1 MKLSALVFVLAFSFS
16 SAASFFENYLFSEEF
31 ISHINSKTTTW
42 KAGRNF
48 HPETSTNYI
57 KSLCGVHPD
66 HKKYLPPKKAKL
78 FGVEELPKEFDPRTK
93 WPTCKSISMI
103 WDQGG
108 CGSCWAFGAAT
119 AMSDRMCIH
128 SPADQDQVQVHV
140 SPENLLTCCFT
151 CGFGCNGGFPGAAWS
166 YWHKKGLVTGGLYG
180 TNDGCQPYDIKP
192 CEHHV
197 NGTRGPCEEG
207 GRTPKCQHVCENT
220 AYTKKYNEDLI
231 FGQKAY
237 SVDQNP
243 NDIMVELMTN
253 GPVEAAFTVF
263 EDFPNYKSGVY
274 QHVSG
279 NALGGHAIRILG
291 WGEENGTPYWLVA
304 NSWNFDWGDNGTFKI
319 LRGSDHCGIES
330 GVVAGLPQY

>member
-1 MKLSALVFVLAFSFS
+1 MKLLILLFGTFALCG
-16 SAASFFENYLFSEEF
+16 AASFQNYLNSNEF
-31 ISHINSKTTTW
+31 IAEINAKATTW

-66 HKKYLPPKKAKL
+66 HKKYLPAKKPSVL
-78 FGVEELPKEFDPRTK
+78 GFEELPTEFDPRVK
-93 WPTCKSISMI
+93 WPKCQSISMI

-108 CGSCWAFGAAT
+108 CGSCWAFGAVS
-119 AMSDRMCIH
+119 AMSDRICIH
-128 SPADQDQVQVHV
+128 SPSNDEPLQVHV
-140 SPENLLTCCFT
+140 SPENLLSCCFS

-166 YWHKKGLVTGGLYG
+166 YWHRKGLVTGGLYG
-180 TNDGCQPYDIKP
+180 SQDGCQPYILKP

-207 GRTPKCQHVCENT
+207 GRTPKCHHYCENKS
-220 AYTKKYNEDLI
+220 YNTKYKDDLTH
-231 FGQKAY
+231 GQKAY
-237 SVDQNP
+237 SMP
-243 NDIMVELMTN
+243 EKPKDIMVELMTN

-263 EDFPNYKSGVY
+263 ADFPNYKSGVY

-279 NALGGHAIRILG
+279 GALGGHAIRILG

-304 NSWNFDWGDNGTFKI
+304 NSWNSDWGDKGTFKI